1 MTVEDDLR
9 PRLGRL
15 RARGSS
21 GRRYLQHVL
30 RAVARA
36 GGRFQPGAASR
47 HRGFRGSRL
56 GRGAA
61 IGHALTAPDRYA
73 GYRQRRVVIKSR
85 VVKLAGNGFDAAKAH
100 LRYVLRDG
108 VTPEGDPGRL
118 YDASLDHADGKA
130 FLLRC
135 EGNRHQ
141 FRFIVAAEDAAE
153 YLDLKPFI
161 RKLMTRMEEDLGTKL
176 DWVAVDHYN
185 TGHPHTHVLL
195 RGKDDQEKDLVIA
208 RGYISRGM
216 RERAVEIVTLDL
228 GPQSDLEI
236 EQKRRLEVGQE
247 QFTGLDRAL
256 LREAGSDRV
265 LTTRSSAS
273 DISRHTLIMGRLRKL
288 QQLGLASE
296 IEFWPLEFAA
306 GPRRTAARN
315 RNTRRHHQDVE
326 SRPQGAERRS
336 SPFGLR
342 HR

>member
-1 MTVEDDLR
+1 M
-9 PRLGRL
+9 
-15 RARGSS
+15 
-21 GRRYLQHVL
+21 
-30 RAVARA
+30 
-36 GGRFQPGAASR
+36 
-47 HRGFRGSRL
+47 
-56 GRGAA
+56 
-61 IGHALTAPDRYA
+61 
-73 GYRQRRVVIKSR
+73 
-85 VVKLAGNGFDAAKAH
+85 
-100 LRYVLRDG
+100 
-108 VTPEGDPGRL
+108 
-118 YDASLDHADGKA
+118 
-130 FLLRC
+130 
-135 EGNRHQ
+135 
-141 FRFIVAAEDAAE
+141 AAEDAAE

-296 IEFWPLEFAA
+296 IESGRWSLPQDLEERLREIGTRGDIIKTLNRDLKALSA
-306 GPRRTAARN
+306 DRALSDYVTADTNSTLATPSGW
-315 RNTRRHHQDVE
+315 TRASEGIGR
-326 SRPQGAERRS
+326 
-336 SPFGLR
+336 
-342 HR
+342 